1 MSEPQAPVP
10 YDPGSDP
17 VGDPAPEPPGEA
29 PLRGARGRR
38 GPGGR
43 RVALAALLLALLGAC
58 ATTAGL
64 REERGEGLTRFYGA
78 PLERVW
84 EAALRAVE
92 ANGLRLDRADRGD
105 RFIAATHLPT
115 GDPVGEPDESVAV
128 SADQGERVGI
138 FVDSVAPGAW
148 SVEVV
153 TRRRF
158 ALDPTSQDWTRAVF
172 RVIERELGPDARLPG
187 PPRPDPARTDTDRTD
202 TDRTD
207 TAPTDSIAADSAGPA
222 DPAG

>member
-1 MSEPQAPVP
+1 MSEPQTPDA
-10 YDPGSDP
+10 GDP
-17 VGDPAPEPPGEA
+17 VGDPGGDPGPEPPGEA
-29 PLRGARGRR
+29 PLREARGRR

-43 RVALAALLLALLGAC
+43 RVALAALVLALLGAC

-64 REERGEGLTRFYGA
+64 REQRGQGLTRFYEA

-158 ALDPTSQDWTRAVF
+158 ALDPTAQDWTRAVF

-187 PPRPDPARTDTDRTD
+187 PPRPDSARTDTARTD
-202 TDRTD
+202 A
-207 TAPTDSIAADSAGPA
+207 APTDSIAADSAGPA

>member
-1 MSEPQAPVP
+1 MFQPLTS
-10 YDPGSDP
+10 DPG
-17 VGDPAPEPPGEA
+17 PEPPGEA
-29 PLRGARGRR
+29 LLRRARGRR
-38 GPGGR
+38 GPAGR
-43 RVALAALLLALLGAC
+43 RVALAALVLALLGAC

-64 REERGEGLTRFYGA
+64 REQRGQGSTRFYQA

-84 EAALRAVE
+84 DAALRAVE

-105 RFIAATHLPT
+105 RFIAATHLPA
-115 GDPVGEPDESVAV
+115 GDPVGPPEESVAV

-148 SVEVV
+148 AVEVV

-158 ALDPTSQDWTRAVF
+158 ALDPTAQDWTRAIF

-187 PPRPDPARTDTDRTD
+187 PPRPDSARSDTTPAPL
-202 TDRTD
+202 
-207 TAPTDSIAADSAGPA
+207 AE
-222 DPAG
+222 